1 MEAEKSDA
9 DVLRGLTDE
18 ELDRYILT
26 RLALIGVDLSVL
38 PEEDESA
45 PVDLTRVLR
54 SARKFLREDIRRIS
68 EYSLDPF
75 DGPPTFY
82 PAALAIPPEQ

>member
-45 PVDLTRVLR
+45 PVDLTRV
-54 SARKFLREDIRRIS
+54 SSIGE
-68 EYSLDPF
+68 E
-75 DGPPTFY
+75 
-82 PAALAIPPEQ
+82 IPPRGHPSHLGVFTRPVR